1 MYLKFVLL
9 TFLVCRFL
17 YDAITLIFFWSPS
30 LDLLP
35 FGVKRPFKH
44 KKSHK
49 KHDGGTANLNMVPGV
64 FILNTDASLNHED
77 YFDADSLHKSSPNA
91 SPKKELGLFLSLE
104 K

>member
-1 MYLKFVLL
+1 MHLKLVLL

-17 YDAITLIFFWSPS
+17 YDAITLIIFWSPS

-35 FGVKRPFKH
+35 FGLLASSSLKH

-77 YFDADSLHKSSPNA
+77 YFDADSLHNDT
-91 SPKKELGLFLSLE
+91 LVQ
-104 K
+104 